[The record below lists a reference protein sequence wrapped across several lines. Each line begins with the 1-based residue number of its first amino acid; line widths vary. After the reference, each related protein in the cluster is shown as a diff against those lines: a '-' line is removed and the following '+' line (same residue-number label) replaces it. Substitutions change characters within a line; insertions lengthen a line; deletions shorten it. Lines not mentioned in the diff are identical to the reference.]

1 VTTFLIRPLLKWQ
14 LDREI
19 RKQICFDLTDFLDLY
34 TKQLQS
40 WLRESVDELKKAFE
54 SAADIYRVR
63 LESGISMSGD
73 PVQIS
78 VDLGR
83 LKANL

>member
-1 VTTFLIRPLLKWQ
+1 MRPLLKWQ